1 MIQRTEPWNVQTEH
15 FRNSARAALQKG
27 IKDNSV
33 FQKFDRTILTERTCV
48 TQVKEM
54 HMWQ

>member
-1 MIQRTEPWNVQTEH
+1 MELHSYLVQTEH
-15 FRNSARAALQKG
+15 FRNSARVALQKG

-48 TQVKEM
+48 TQGKEM
-54 HMWQ
+54 RMWQ

>member
-1 MIQRTEPWNVQTEH
+1 MELHSYLVQTKH

-27 IKDNSV
+27 MKDNNV
-33 FQKFDRTILTERTCV
+33 FKKFDRTITPPPTYV
-48 TQVKEM
+48 IQVKEM